1 MTFQQILLD
10 PSLQW
15 QFPSQLGLGRLWKLP
30 TMGVITIS
38 SVLRWYGSRLWFVVR
53 QIPNRWAYEVF
64 GRLLLLQDSL
74 FAPWFRCFCKFAN
87 EDCCVCVCTNV
98 YSSSWDLCSNC
109 QEIHGHSSDRGFP
122 HVLTRM
128 VQRVQCH
135 QCRRRQHHHARW
147 KRRRQFFEQGF
158 QLLNYVKLHMFL
170 QTIKDLQRFRTGSKK
185 WPSF

>member
-1 MTFQQILLD
+1 MGLVCGLWCDKYPTDEHMKCLVGFSYFKTHCLPLD
-10 PSLQW
+10 FVASVSLQM
-15 QFPSQLGLGRLWKLP
+15 K
-30 TMGVITIS
+30 TV
-38 SVLRWYGSRLWFVVR
+38 
-53 QIPNRWAYEVF
+53 
-64 GRLLLLQDSL
+64 
-74 FAPWFRCFCKFAN
+74 
-87 EDCCVCVCTNV
+87 VCVCTNV

-147 KRRRQFFEQGF
+147 ERRRQFFEQGF

-170 QTIKDLQRFRTGSKK
+170 QTIKNLQRFRTGSKK

>member
-87 EDCCVCVCTNV
+87 EDCCVCVCAPMYIVRLEICVAIAKKSMDTPATEVSHMFSPGWCSGYNATSAV
-98 YSSSWDLCSNC
+98 GASITMPGGRGGVSSSNKVFSCW
-109 QEIHGHSSDRGFP
+109 I
-122 HVLTRM
+122 M
-128 VQRVQCH
+128 
-135 QCRRRQHHHARW
+135 
-147 KRRRQFFEQGF
+147 
-158 QLLNYVKLHMFL
+158 
-170 QTIKDLQRFRTGSKK
+170 
-185 WPSF
+185 